1 MCDQENERRIA
12 QPSGT
17 VRANSASL
25 ESSLFDGSVDHGMVV
40 SPTAH
45 KGHEF
50 ETLLTVCLSAL
61 NLSSKPGQASLT
73 RETVKVQQMSSL
85 IK

>member
-1 MCDQENERRIA
+1 MDVQGWIHRCTDSVCDQENEQRIS

-17 VRANSASL
+17 VRTNSASL

-50 ETLLTVCLSAL
+50 ETPP
-61 NLSSKPGQASLT
+61 N
-73 RETVKVQQMSSL
+73 
-85 IK
+85 